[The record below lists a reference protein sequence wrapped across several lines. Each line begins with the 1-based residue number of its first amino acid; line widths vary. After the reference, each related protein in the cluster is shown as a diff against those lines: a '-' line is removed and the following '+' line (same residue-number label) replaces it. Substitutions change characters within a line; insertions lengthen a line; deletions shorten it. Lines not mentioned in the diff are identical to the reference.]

1 MRSWPICP
9 SSSPQKLSCSSTSRP
24 PRRSASNCRRHCL
37 RALMILSNDVWTGRA
52 LQAESDDL
60 EVIGLALLYPA
71 LERNVCVPGHHGYP
85 RASDLILGKAQRGRS
100 CHQITDATAR
110 PFLHLSSFQLAD
122 LGGKA
127 NYCYRDQLQTWGGGH
142 PLSGCGLRY
151 ARLIA
156 ALLCQH
162 GPSDPRQLVG
172 EGSGQNVRMQALSGA
187 NEPESEAVLRP
198 VRRPQQ
204 NDPGCL
210 HEECSQVTVAALGD
224 APEDGSISGRHL
236 LRDEAEPS

>member
-1 MRSWPICP
+1 MKTGTAAEHRVAANVSG
-9 SSSPQKLSCSSTSRP
+9 TS
-24 PRRSASNCRRHCL
+24 
-37 RALMILSNDVWTGRA
+37 VWTGRA

-127 NYCYRDQLQTWGGGH
+127 NYCYRDQLQTWG
-142 PLSGCGLRY
+142 
-151 ARLIA
+151 A
-156 ALLCQH
+156 AAIPFH
-162 GPSDPRQLVG
+162 
-172 EGSGQNVRMQALSGA
+172 AA
-187 NEPESEAVLRP
+187 AF
-198 VRRPQQ
+198 
-204 NDPGCL
+204 
-210 HEECSQVTVAALGD
+210 VTRA
-224 APEDGSISGRHL
+224 S
-236 LRDEAEPS
+236 

>member
-1 MRSWPICP
+1 MTGYG
-9 SSSPQKLSCSSTSRP
+9 TS
-24 PRRSASNCRRHCL
+24 
-37 RALMILSNDVWTGRA
+37 VWTGRGFE
-52 LQAESDDL
+52 AESDDL

-100 CHQITDATAR
+100 CHQITDATTR
-110 PFLHLSSFQLAD
+110 PFLHLFIPARRPRRESQL
-122 LGGKA
+122 LLSGS
-127 NYCYRDQLQTWGGGH
+127 LQTWGGGH

-172 EGSGQNVRMQALSGA
+172 EGSGQNVRMQALS
-187 NEPESEAVLRP
+187 
-198 VRRPQQ
+198 
-204 NDPGCL
+204 
-210 HEECSQVTVAALGD
+210 
-224 APEDGSISGRHL
+224 
-236 LRDEAEPS
+236 